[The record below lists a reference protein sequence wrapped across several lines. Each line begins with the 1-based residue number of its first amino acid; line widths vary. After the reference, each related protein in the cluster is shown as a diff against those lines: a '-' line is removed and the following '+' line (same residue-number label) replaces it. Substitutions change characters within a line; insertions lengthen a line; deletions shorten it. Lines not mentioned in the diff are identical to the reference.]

1 MTIGLAIQSKA
12 HPRAERGLDLYETP
26 PVVVRAL
33 LKVERIP
40 HKVWEPAAGNGSI
53 VRILEA
59 VGHHVVAKDIAT
71 GTDFLACSKSLGDGI
86 ITNPAYQSAALFAAH
101 AIRLCPWSA
110 LLLRLVFLEAGNP
123 RTETGR
129 APRFWLDE
137 HPPVRVQIFRNRF
150 LASTR
155 AIHHA
160 KTRSASDRAP
170 QAEPEG
176 RS

>member
-1 MTIGLAIQSKA
+1 MTIGLATQSKA
-12 HPRAERGLDLYETP
+12 HRRAERGLDLYETP
-26 PVVVRAL
+26 PVAVRAL

-53 VRILEA
+53 VR
-59 VGHHVVAKDIAT
+59 
-71 GTDFLACSKSLGDGI
+71 S
-86 ITNPAYQSAALFAAH
+86 
-101 AIRLCPWSA
+101 

-123 RTETGR
+123 RTEAGR

-137 HPPVRVQIFRNRF
+137 HPPARVQIFSNRF
-150 LASTR
+150 LANIR

-160 KTRSASDRAP
+160 KTGSASDRAP